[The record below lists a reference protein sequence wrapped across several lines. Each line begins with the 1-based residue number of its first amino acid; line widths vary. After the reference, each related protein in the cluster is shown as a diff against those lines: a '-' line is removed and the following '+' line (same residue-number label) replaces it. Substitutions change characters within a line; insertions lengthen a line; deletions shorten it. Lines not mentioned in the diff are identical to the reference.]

1 MTLDNCSV
9 NDSMIGLME
18 SRLGEGNMLLGGK
31 HLHTRCCAHILNLIV
46 QDGLEVIKKSIA
58 RIREGIAYWI
68 ATPKRCEKIVKVAQQ
83 QKVELKKKLCLDCKT
98 RWNSTFVMLSTA
110 IPYRK
115 VFDRLGTLDQHFVCP
130 LNDDWKFTAIVCEKL
145 ELFYQLTELFSGT
158 KYVTANIFFPKVCE
172 IKLKINSWK
181 EDENEIIRNMST
193 AMIEKY
199 DKYWYDIQ
207 GLMAVAVILDPR
219 LKVIMLQACYMALLG
234 QEEADRYCQKSYE
247 LLTQLMDEYQVQ
259 IDQEVVGTSSYGA
272 SNSTVRAAA
281 VLSIFKTLAATK
293 KTSSL
298 VKAKSELDRYLDE
311 DPLPHDENEYFDV
324 LGW

>member
-1 MTLDNCSV
+1 
-9 NDSMIGLME
+9 
-18 SRLGEGNMLLGGK
+18 
-31 HLHTRCCAHILNLIV
+31 
-46 QDGLEVIKKSIA
+46 
-58 RIREGIAYWI
+58 
-68 ATPKRCEKIVKVAQQ
+68 
-83 QKVELKKKLCLDCKT
+83 
-98 RWNSTFVMLSTA
+98 MLSTA

-115 VFDRLGTLDQHFVCP
+115 VFDRLGTLNQHFVCP
-130 LNDDWKFTAIVCEKL
+130 PNDDWKFAAIVCEKL

-219 LKVIMLQACYMALLG
+219 LKMIMLQASYMALLG
-234 QEEADRYCQKSYE
+234 QEETDRYCQKSYE

-272 SNSTVRAAA
+272 SNSTVSAAA
-281 VLSIFKTLAATK
+281 ILSIFKTLAATK

-298 VKAKSELDRYLDE
+298 VKAKSELDQYLDK
-311 DPLPHDENEYFDV
+311 DPLPHDENEYIDV
-324 LGW
+324 LGQWKVVGTRFPTLRLIARDILAIPKTTVASNSSFSTSGRVLSEHRSRLTPQMLEALMCSQSWFRHNLKGKELCF

>member
-1 MTLDNCSV
+1 
-9 NDSMIGLME
+9 
-18 SRLGEGNMLLGGK
+18 
-31 HLHTRCCAHILNLIV
+31 
-46 QDGLEVIKKSIA
+46 
-58 RIREGIAYWI
+58 
-68 ATPKRCEKIVKVAQQ
+68 
-83 QKVELKKKLCLDCKT
+83 
-98 RWNSTFVMLSTA
+98 MLSTA
-110 IPYRK
+110 TPYRK
-115 VFDRLGTLDQHFVCP
+115 VFDCLDTLDQHFVCP
-130 LNDDWKFTAIVCEKL
+130 PNDDWKFAAIVCEKL

-219 LKVIMLQACYMALLG
+219 LKMIMLQACYMALLG

-272 SNSTVRAAA
+272 SNSLL
-281 VLSIFKTLAATK
+281 VLMLFCPYSKHL
-293 KTSSL
+293 L
-298 VKAKSELDRYLDE
+298 
-311 DPLPHDENEYFDV
+311 PLRRPQV
-324 LGW
+324 LLKQRVS